1 MSKMSTHNKQNNNN
15 TNKNKKSIKNQ
26 LRSFIG
32 FLCILLGV
40 LLILNGFR
48 DSIKSTVLRGSVE
61 DEISMRVEE
70 ALESAN
76 NGANNG
82 ANKGANKGAKGNE
95 SDTIQETEWIYPT
108 GTHTPTQDREENLN
122 ENASIGALIIPTL
135 GKTIAIM
142 DGVGG
147 NNMYRGAGEQFKD
160 AEMGVGNYVLSS
172 HRMYDGSLFNHLEDV
187 QIGDYMYIT
196 DYSRVY
202 KYEVIVSDNNTETTQ
217 TELLKDTVEPILTTY
232 GCTADLEMRVVKQS
246 RLIGYADIEDLS
258 EEDKAEIFARE
269 TYGGY

>member
-15 TNKNKKSIKNQ
+15 TNNTNKNKKCVKNQ

-70 ALESAN
+70 ALE
-76 NGANNG
+76 
-82 ANKGANKGAKGNE
+82 GANKGAKGNE

-135 GKTIAIM
+135 DKTIAIM

-258 EEDKAEIFARE
+258 EEDKAVIFARE

>member
-1 MSKMSTHNKQNNNN
+1 MSKMSTHNKQNN
-15 TNKNKKSIKNQ
+15 NKNKKSIKNQ
-26 LRSFIG
+26 LRSFLG

-70 ALESAN
+70 ALE
-76 NGANNG
+76 GANNG
-82 ANKGANKGAKGNE
+82 DANNE

-135 GKTIAIM
+135 DKTIAIM

-258 EEDKAEIFARE
+258 EEDKAVIFAGE

>member
-1 MSKMSTHNKQNNNN
+1 MSKMSIHNKQNNNN
-15 TNKNKKSIKNQ
+15 NNNNKNKKSIKNQ
-26 LRSFIG
+26 LRSFLG

-61 DEISMRVEE
+61 DEVSMRVEE
-70 ALESAN
+70 ALE
-76 NGANNG
+76 
-82 ANKGANKGAKGNE
+82 GANKGAKGNE

-135 GKTIAIM
+135 DKTIAIM

-217 TELLKDTVEPILTTY
+217 TELLKDTLEPILTTY

-258 EEDKAEIFARE
+258 EEDKAVIFARE

>member
-1 MSKMSTHNKQNNNN
+1 MSKMSTHNKQNNNNN

-26 LRSFIG
+26 LRSFLG

-70 ALESAN
+70 ALE
-76 NGANNG
+76 
-82 ANKGANKGAKGNE
+82 GANKGAKGNE

-135 GKTIAIM
+135 DKTIAIM

-202 KYEVIVSDNNTETTQ
+202 KYEVIASDNNTETTR

-258 EEDKAEIFARE
+258 EEDKAVIFARE

>member
-1 MSKMSTHNKQNNNN
+1 MSKMSKMSTHNKQNNNN
-15 TNKNKKSIKNQ
+15 NKNNKNKKSIKNQ

-70 ALESAN
+70 ALE
-76 NGANNG
+76 
-82 ANKGANKGAKGNE
+82 GANKGAKGNE

-135 GKTIAIM
+135 DKTIAIM

-258 EEDKAEIFARE
+258 EEDKAVIFARE

>member
-15 TNKNKKSIKNQ
+15 NNNKNKKSIKNQ

-61 DEISMRVEE
+61 DEVSMRVEE
-70 ALESAN
+70 ALE
-76 NGANNG
+76 
-82 ANKGANKGAKGNE
+82 GANKGAKGNE

-135 GKTIAIM
+135 DKTIAIM

-258 EEDKAEIFARE
+258 EEDKAVIFARE

>member
-1 MSKMSTHNKQNNNN
+1 MSKMSIHNKQNNNN
-15 TNKNKKSIKNQ
+15 NKNKKSIKNQ
-26 LRSFIG
+26 LRSFLG

-61 DEISMRVEE
+61 DEVSMRVEE
-70 ALESAN
+70 ALE
-76 NGANNG
+76 
-82 ANKGANKGAKGNE
+82 GANKGAKGNE

-135 GKTIAIM
+135 DKTIAIM

-217 TELLKDTVEPILTTY
+217 TELLKDTLEPILTTY

-258 EEDKAEIFARE
+258 EEDKAVIFARE

>member
-15 TNKNKKSIKNQ
+15 NNNNNKNKKSIKNQ
-26 LRSFIG
+26 LRSFLG

-70 ALESAN
+70 ALE
-76 NGANNG
+76 GANNG
-82 ANKGANKGAKGNE
+82 GKGNE

-135 GKTIAIM
+135 DKTIAIM

-258 EEDKAEIFARE
+258 EEDKAVIFARE

>member
-1 MSKMSTHNKQNNNN
+1 MGWMSKMSTHNKQNNNN

-26 LRSFIG
+26 LRSFLG

-70 ALESAN
+70 ALE
-76 NGANNG
+76 
-82 ANKGANKGAKGNE
+82 GANKGAKGNE

-108 GTHTPTQDREENLN
+108 GVHTPTQDREENLN

-135 GKTIAIM
+135 DKTIAIM

-258 EEDKAEIFARE
+258 EEDKAVIFARE

>member
-1 MSKMSTHNKQNNNN
+1 MSKMSTHNKQNNNNNN

-32 FLCILLGV
+32 FLCVLLGV

-70 ALESAN
+70 ALE
-76 NGANNG
+76 
-82 ANKGANKGAKGNE
+82 GANKGAKGNE

-135 GKTIAIM
+135 DKTIAIM

-258 EEDKAEIFARE
+258 EEDKAVIFARE

>member
-1 MSKMSTHNKQNNNN
+1 MSKMSIHNKQNNNN
-15 TNKNKKSIKNQ
+15 NKNKKSIKNQ
-26 LRSFIG
+26 LRSFLG
-32 FLCILLGV
+32 FLCILLGM

-61 DEISMRVEE
+61 DEVSMRVEE
-70 ALESAN
+70 ALE
-76 NGANNG
+76 
-82 ANKGANKGAKGNE
+82 GANKGAKGNE

-135 GKTIAIM
+135 DKTIAIM

-217 TELLKDTVEPILTTY
+217 TELLKDTLEPILTTY

-258 EEDKAEIFARE
+258 EEDKAVIFARE